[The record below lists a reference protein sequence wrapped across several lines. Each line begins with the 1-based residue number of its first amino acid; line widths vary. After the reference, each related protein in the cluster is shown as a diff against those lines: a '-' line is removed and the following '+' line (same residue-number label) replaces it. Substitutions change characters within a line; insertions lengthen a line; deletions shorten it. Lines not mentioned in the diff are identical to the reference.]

1 MNFFLLLVSGICLG
15 LMVSL
20 NGRLAVDFNLFE
32 VSFLVH
38 LIGAVMLLAAAKLI
52 QKEKIQLLGA
62 PRYVYFVGFMGVA
75 IIVMTSLSTTYIGAA
90 LTMVLSITAQL
101 VGSAIVDHFGWFR
114 VPVNKFSWR
123 RVPAFAVIL
132 TGLLL
137 MIFS

>member
-20 NGRLAVDFNLFE
+20 NGMLATDFNLFE

-38 LIGAVMLLAAAKLI
+38 IIGAVMLIVSAVLI
-52 QKEKIQLLGA
+52 QKQKIKLTGA
-62 PRYVYFVGFMGVA
+62 PRYVYLVGFLGVA
-75 IIVMTSLSTTYIGAA
+75 MIVTTSLSTTYIGAA
-90 LTMVLSITAQL
+90 LTMVLSITAQIIS
-101 VGSAIVDHFGWFR
+101 SAVVDHFGWFN
-114 VPVNKFSWR
+114 VPVNKFSLR
-123 RVPAFAVIL
+123 RIPAFAIIL

>member
-20 NGRLAVDFNLFE
+20 NGRLAADFNLLE

-38 LIGAVMLLAAAKLI
+38 LIGAVMLLAAAKLF
-52 QKEKIQLLGA
+52 QKEKIQLMGA
-62 PRYVYFVGFMGVA
+62 PRYVYCVGFMGVA
-75 IIVMTSLSTTYIGAA
+75 VIVMTSLSTAYIGAA

-101 VGSAIVDHFGWFR
+101 VGSAVVDHFGWFR
-114 VPVNKFSWR
+114 VPVNKFNWR
-123 RVPAFAVIL
+123 RVPAFAIIL

>member
-20 NGRLAVDFNLFE
+20 NGRLAASFNLFE

-38 LIGAVMLLAAAKLI
+38 LIGAVMLLIAAKLI
-52 QKEKIQLLGA
+52 QKEKIRLTGA
-62 PRYVYFVGFMGVA
+62 PRYVYLVGFLGVA
-75 IIVMTSLSTTYIGAA
+75 LIVTTSLSTTYIGAA

-101 VGSAIVDHFGWFR
+101 ISAAVVDHFGWFH
-114 VPVNKFSWR
+114 VPVNKFNLR
-123 RVPAFAVIL
+123 RIPAFAVIL